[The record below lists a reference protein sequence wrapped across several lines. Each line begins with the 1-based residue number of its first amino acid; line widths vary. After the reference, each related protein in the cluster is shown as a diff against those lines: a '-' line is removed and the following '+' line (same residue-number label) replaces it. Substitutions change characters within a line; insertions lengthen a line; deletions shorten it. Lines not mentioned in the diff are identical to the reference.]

1 MQMST
6 LYSWLALVAIVGTL
20 TWHYNGRPNLLA
32 TFLPQA
38 AQNVEGPVPESSR
51 KRKSKPRRDLAGEQV
66 GSGEGT
72 STPVSSTEDVSRRRK
87 TAASAT
93 ANLPATG
100 IQQQNES
107 NQSAAENEDGN
118 LSNKE
123 FAKQFTQARSG
134 TPMAPASGQAGLSQ
148 KDRQANKN
156 IVPAKR
162 KANNKPDTSNTLTDA
177 SSTTGAEGDDDL
189 SPVGTPLLGAL
200 SKKLAKAGDVSD
212 MLEAPSSGPAVLR
225 LTDPKG
231 TMNKVQPK
239 AAAKPFEAAET
250 KKQRQARQKRE
261 ATKAANEEAER
272 ERRKLME
279 KQIRGARMAEGTS
292 AQSRSTS
299 FKAPTENA
307 WFAKPQSQDQAAVQ
321 RSSVPYVQELDVREP
336 AIESETRGNGA
347 VSVKPL
353 MDLTNHPRQ
362 DESVNQMKETLGIG
376 QTEALGASGR
386 ENGENGISRM
396 NGGTHT
402 GAAEPA
408 SSEQSGT
415 TSWADDVMSEEEQMR
430 MLQDQEDSWMTVSNK
445 KDKKK
450 PAKVGESSVSTTSEA
465 SLEPSR
471 TNGAVQRPGTNRAL
485 ERMESSNRYAAVEQ
499 NDSTWEA

>member
-20 TWHYNGRPNLLA
+20 TWHYNGRPNILA

-38 AQNVEGPVPESSR
+38 SQNVEGPVPESSR
-51 KRKSKPRRDLAGEQV
+51 KKKLKPRRDLAGEQV

-72 STPVSSTEDVSRRRK
+72 STPISSTEDVSRRRR
-87 TAASAT
+87 TAAPAA
-93 ANLPATG
+93 ANRPATG
-100 IQQQNES
+100 AQQQNES
-107 NQSAAENEDGN
+107 NQIAAENGDSD

-134 TPMAPASGQAGLSQ
+134 TPIAPASGQAALSQ
-148 KDRQANKN
+148 RDRQANKN

-162 KANNKPDTSNTLTDA
+162 KANNKRDTSNTLTDA

-189 SPVGTPLLGAL
+189 SPVGTALLDAT
-200 SKKLAKAGDVSD
+200 SNKLTKAGDVSD
-212 MLEAPSSGPAVLR
+212 MLEAPTSGPAVLR
-225 LTDPKG
+225 LTDATG

-239 AAAKPFEAAET
+239 PAVKPFEAAET
-250 KKQRQARQKRE
+250 KKQRQARQKRD

-292 AQSRSTS
+292 AQSRATS

-307 WFAKPQSQDQAAVQ
+307 WFAKPKNQDQATVQ
-321 RSSVPYVQELDVREP
+321 QSSVPFVQELDVREP
-336 AIESETRGNGA
+336 ANESETRGNGA

-353 MDLTNHPRQ
+353 MDLTNLPTQ
-362 DESVNQMKETLGIG
+362 DESANQMKQTLGIG
-376 QTEALGASGR
+376 QTEALGASNR
-386 ENGENGISRM
+386 ENGANGISRV
-396 NGGTHT
+396 NGATHI
-402 GAAEPA
+402 GAAEQA

-430 MLQDQEDSWMTVSNK
+430 MLQDQEDSWMTVSKK

-450 PAKVGESSVSTTSEA
+450 TAKVGESNVSTTGEA

-485 ERMESSNRYAAVEQ
+485 KRMESSNRYAAVEQ
-499 NDSTWEA
+499 DDSTWEA